1 METPTEK
8 QQAVLDFVTDYFD
21 RSGTSPTLREIS
33 EHIGTKGT
41 ATALLHLDAL
51 ERKGY
56 IKRRDKN
63 SRNII
68 LPDRG
73 NSVAVPLIGRVK
85 AGPLTLASE
94 DIEGYYRLDK
104 SWVRSNGCFLLR
116 VEGDSMIG
124 DHILNGDLALIRP
137 QNTADEGDIVV
148 AMVGEDD
155 ATLKRF
161 YRNKIIGAILLEASN
176 PDCPSYVVGP
186 DVVTIIGKLVKT
198 IRNFP

>member
-1 METPTEK
+1 MEKLTEK
-8 QQAVLDFVTDYFD
+8 QQAVLHFVTEYFD

-33 EHIGTKGT
+33 EHICTKGT
-41 ATALLHLDAL
+41 ATAMMHLDAL

-73 NSVAVPLIGRVK
+73 NSVAVPLVGRVK
-85 AGPLTLASE
+85 AGPFTLATE

-104 SWVRSNGCFLLR
+104 SWVSGNCFLLR
-116 VEGDSMIG
+116 VDGDSMIN

-137 QNTADEGDIVV
+137 QNTADDGDVVV
-148 AMVGEDD
+148 AMIEDE

-161 YRNKIIGAILLEASN
+161 YRMGEFVQLEARN
-176 PDCPSYVVGP
+176 PDFASMVVSAN
-186 DVVTIIGKLVKT
+186 VVTIIGKLIKT
-198 IRNFP
+198 IRSYP

>member
-1 METPTEK
+1 MENLTDR
-8 QQAVLDFVTDYFD
+8 QQTVLDFITEYFD
-21 RSGTSPTLREIS
+21 RAGCPPTLREIS
-33 EHIGTKGT
+33 EQIGTKGT
-41 ATALLHLDAL
+41 ATALMHLQAL

-56 IKRRDKN
+56 IKRRDGS
-63 SRNII
+63 SRNIV

-73 NSVAVPLIGRVK
+73 NSIAVPLVGRVK
-85 AGPLTLASE
+85 AGPLTLATE

-104 SWVRSNGCFLLR
+104 SWVRDKGCFFLR
-116 VEGDSMIG
+116 VDGDSMIG
-124 DHILNGDLALIRP
+124 DHILDGDLALIRP